1 MGNTATRTTL
11 SVKLPS
17 PLSTR
22 LDALAK
28 RRRVDRSTLVRE
40 ALEAYVGGEL
50 QQAGSVLD
58 LVADL
63 IDGPS
68 DGPRDLSTNP
78 KHMRGFGR

>member
-1 MGNTATRTTL
+1 MANSASRTTL

-17 PLSTR
+17 PLSSR
-22 LDALAK
+22 IDAMAK
-28 RRRVDRSTLVRE
+28 RRRIDRSTLVRE
-40 ALEAYVGGEL
+40 ALEAYVGGEV

-63 IDGPS
+63 IEGPA

-78 KHMRGFGR
+78 KHMSGFGK